1 MNYYSLTHQTD
12 VDNRTAVQALLPYF
26 RGEKLPLILAV
37 VCTLLSSA
45 VEIFTP
51 FLVTIAIDTYIKHG
65 DLAGLGWLT
74 FWTVLVYLGG
84 AVVNYLQGYT
94 MGTLA
99 QRILFQIR
107 ANLFGHIQVMPLAFF
122 NANKTGDIIA
132 RITND
137 TQKINEFLSRTI
149 FQFFSSAVTFVGIGV
164 FIFFLN
170 VPLALT
176 LWITLLIIIGLT
188 AFLNPIVK
196 KANKSALEANGE
208 MSSVIEENLTNYQA
222 IVAFDQQEFVRQT
235 FEKSS
240 RQTYKKTIVSTL
252 IAQVFQP
259 LYGFAGNAGQVA
271 VLIVGLI
278 LVARG
283 EATVGILVGFVTYAQ
298 RLSIPLADVGSSW
311 GSVQSALAAWRRA
324 LQLLMIKPRS

>member
-1 MNYYSLTHQTD
+1 MNYNLTQQPD
-12 VDNRTAVQALLPYF
+12 VDNQAAVQAILPYF
-26 RGEKLPLILAV
+26 RGEKIPLTIAV

-51 FLVTIAIDTYIKHG
+51 FLITVAIDTYIKNR
-65 DLAGLGWLT
+65 DLSGLGWLT
-74 FWTVLVYLGG
+74 FWTILIYIGG
-84 AVVNYLQGYT
+84 AFANYLQGYT

-99 QRILFQIR
+99 QRILYHIR
-107 ANLFGHIQVMPLAFF
+107 ANLFGHIQVMPLSFF

-137 TQKINEFLSRTI
+137 TQKINDFLSRTI
-149 FQFFSSAVTFVGIGV
+149 FQFFSSAVTFMGIGV
-164 FIFFLN
+164 FIFFIN
-170 VPLALT
+170 IPLAIT
-176 LWITLLIIIGLT
+176 LWMTLLVIIALT

-208 MSSVIEENLTNYQA
+208 MSSVIEENLSNYQA
-222 IVAFDQQEFVRQT
+222 IVAFDQQEFVRQS

-240 RQTYKKTIVSTL
+240 RATYQKTILSTVL
-252 IAQVFQP
+252 AQIFQP
-259 LYGFAGNAGQVA
+259 LYGFAGNAAQVA
-271 VLIVGLI
+271 VLIVGLV

-283 EATVGILVGFVTYAQ
+283 ETTVGILVGFVTYAQ
-298 RLSIPLADVGSSW
+298 KLSVPLADVGSSW

-324 LQLLMIKPRS
+324 LQLLTIKPPVL

>member
-1 MNYYSLTHQTD
+1 MNYNLTQQPD
-12 VDNRTAVQALLPYF
+12 VDNQAAVQAILPYF
-26 RGEKLPLILAV
+26 RGEKIPLTIAV

-51 FLVTIAIDTYIKHG
+51 FLITVAIDTYIKNR
-65 DLAGLGWLT
+65 DLSGLGWLT
-74 FWTVLVYLGG
+74 FWTILIYIGG
-84 AVVNYLQGYT
+84 AFANYIQGYT

-99 QRILFQIR
+99 QRILHHIR
-107 ANLFGHIQVMPLAFF
+107 ANLFGHIQVMPLSFF

-137 TQKINEFLSRTI
+137 TQKINDFLSRTI

-164 FIFFLN
+164 FIFFIN
-170 VPLALT
+170 VPLAIT
-176 LWITLLIIIGLT
+176 LWITLLVIIALT

-208 MSSVIEENLTNYQA
+208 MSSVIEENLSNYQA
-222 IVAFDQQEFVRQT
+222 IVAFDQQEFVRQG

-240 RQTYKKTIVSTL
+240 RATYQKTILSTVL
-252 IAQVFQP
+252 AQIFQP
-259 LYGFAGNAGQVA
+259 LYGFAGNAAQIA
-271 VLIVGLI
+271 VLIVGLV

-283 EATVGILVGFVTYAQ
+283 ETTVGILVGFVTYAQ
-298 RLSIPLADVGSSW
+298 KLSVPLADVGSSW

-324 LQLLMIKPRS
+324 LQLLTIKPPVL